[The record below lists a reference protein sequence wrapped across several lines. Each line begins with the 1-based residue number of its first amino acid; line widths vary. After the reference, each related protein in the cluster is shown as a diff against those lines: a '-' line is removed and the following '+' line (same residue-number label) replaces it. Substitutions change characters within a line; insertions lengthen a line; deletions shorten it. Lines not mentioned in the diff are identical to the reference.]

1 MPLEKRADEASQ
13 EICEALDLTLT
24 DEQKAKLTTIVDRA
38 LADAIKISGQRSSDV
53 ATACCGPER
62 DLAHKISDQ
71 IKREQ
76 DVLFAKLSGYP
87 GNR

>member
-1 MPLEKRADEASQ
+1 MPLEKRAQEASG
-13 EICEALDLTLT
+13 EISEALDLNLT
-24 DEQKAKLTTIVDRA
+24 DEQTAQMTAIVEKAI
-38 LADAIKISGQRSSDV
+38 ADAMRISGQRSTAAAV
-53 ATACCGPER
+53 ACCGPER

-76 DVLFAKLSGYP
+76 DVLFAKLSGFP

>member
-1 MPLEKRADEASQ
+1 MLLEKRPEEASR
-13 EICEALDLTLT
+13 EICQALGLKLT
-24 DEQKAKLTTIVDRA
+24 DEQTAKLTAIVDRA
-38 LADAIKISGQRSSDV
+38 LADAIRISSQRSSAA
-53 ATACCGPER
+53 ATAACGPER